1 MRFGIIG
8 TGAIGGVHAEA
19 IGTLVDA
26 ELVGVAGRSA
36 ERVARFA
43 EEHHTQA
50 FGSVDELAS
59 DPRVEIVTV
68 ATPSGFH
75 IEPAMQAIGAGK
87 HVVIEKPMEVT
98 AERIDTL
105 IDAADRQGVTLAAIL
120 NRRYHP
126 AMEELKGA
134 VEAGRFG
141 RLTSASVYVKWHRN
155 QAYYDSADWR
165 GTWALDGGGAL
176 MNQSIHA
183 IDALLY
189 LAGPVRSVQA
199 RTACLAHERI
209 EVEDI
214 GAAVLEFE
222 SGALGVIEGATCAWS
237 AAGHPVRV
245 QLAGTDGSAFLAD
258 EQFEVWSFREAL
270 DSDEAVRSGL
280 MSSSAV
286 GGGAGRGANDP
297 KGIDCHQHARNFA
310 EVVAAIRE
318 GREPTT
324 CAREA
329 RKSVALIEAVYR
341 SAGAGG
347 QTVRL

>member
-19 IGTLVDA
+19 IGALPDA

-36 ERVARFA
+36 ERVTAFA
-43 EEHHTQA
+43 QERGTQA
-50 FGSVDELAS
+50 FGSVEELVN

-75 IEPAMQAIGAGK
+75 LEPAMQAIEAGK

-98 AERIDTL
+98 VERIDTL
-105 IDAADRQGVTLAAIL
+105 IDAANRQGVTLAAIL

-126 AMEELKGA
+126 AMEQLKGA

-209 EVEDI
+209 EVEDA
-214 GAAVLEFE
+214 GVALLEFV
-222 SGALGVIEGATCAWS
+222 SGALGVIEASTCAWS
-237 AAGHPVRV
+237 EAGHPVRV
-245 QLAGTDGSAFLAD
+245 QLTGTEGSAFMAD
-258 EQFEVWSFREAL
+258 EHFEVWSFVEEAAG
-270 DSDEAVRSGL
+270 DADVRSEL
-280 MSSSAV
+280 MGRPDA
-286 GGGAGRGANDP
+286 GAGAGRGANDP
-297 KGIDCHQHARNFA
+297 KRIDCGQHARNFA
-310 EVVAAIRE
+310 EVVAGIRE
-318 GREPTT
+318 GREPAT

-329 RKSVALIEAVYR
+329 RKSVELIEAIYR
-341 SAGAGG
+341 SARGGG
-347 QTVRL
+347 QPVHL